1 VQATDNQTLQDL
13 EFQVITEWL
22 EQFCIGKTA
31 QTKIRRLTPSN
42 NFNKLEFDLKQLNE
56 LRQIRIVNETL
67 PAIDFEE
74 LDEELKLLGIQNA
87 VISIEGFR
95 RIYQASDLINRL
107 LKFFDGRKNRYPLL
121 ELILEEC
128 VINEEINKSIDKV
141 FDRGGNIKDDA
152 SVELAE
158 IRQRIKVLRN
168 QINRNFEKEMRKL
181 LKDKL
186 LGEVTEGYVSE
197 RRVLTV
203 ISSFKRK
210 VPGNVHGSSKTG
222 SLTYVEPIINV
233 PLNNE
238 MEFLLDDERKEIH
251 RILKQLTKVI
261 SEFAPLIQ
269 AYQKSLVQ
277 FDFLNAKCKLALEM
291 KAILPGLNRKVD
303 FEWVEAFHPIL
314 RKNNSLLG
322 KETKPQRVMMN
333 GNNRMLVISGP
344 NAGGKSITLKTIG
357 LLQLMLQ
364 SGLLI
369 PVHENSKVCFFQQIL
384 SDIGDNQSIENEL
397 STYSY
402 RLQRMNQFLNV
413 SNHRTL
419 LLLDEFGTGS
429 DPELGGALAE
439 VFFEEIYNK
448 SAFGVITTHYGN
460 IKLKANVLK
469 NAVNG
474 CMLFDS
480 DTLKPKYEFATGQPG
495 SSFTFEVATMNGIS
509 NEIIETAKG
518 LLDEKKVKLDRLL
531 NDLQKEKN
539 YLERLTKEHRE
550 AQDNAEKARQTFVD
564 RKERLEERLKST
576 QTVSETQNKQLVA
589 GKKMLSFIE
598 KFNVKS
604 RKKDANNLLIEEL
617 RTFLRME
624 KSKTEIKIQQEKE
637 KIPVKVSQK
646 KQKKLE
652 LVVDQYQQD
661 KIIVG
666 SMVQLISTKQKGTVE
681 SINGKQLTVTFDNL
695 RLKVEREKL
704 QFLK

>member
-1 VQATDNQTLQDL
+1 MQATDNQTLQDL
-13 EFQVITEWL
+13 EFKVITEWL

-31 QTKIRRLTPSN
+31 QSKIRRLTPSN

-56 LRQIRIVNETL
+56 LRQIRIVNETF

-107 LKFFDGRKNRYPLL
+107 LKFFEDRKNRYPLL
-121 ELILEEC
+121 ELILDEC

-141 FDRGGNIKDDA
+141 FDRGGNVKDDA

-251 RILKQLTKVI
+251 RILRQLTKVI
-261 SEFAPLIQ
+261 SEYAPLIH

-402 RLQRMNQFLNV
+402 RLQRMNHFLEV

-439 VFFEEIYNK
+439 IFFEEIYNK

-509 NEIIETAKG
+509 NKIIETAKG

-576 QTVSETQNKQLVA
+576 QSVSETQNKQLVA
-589 GKKMLSFIE
+589 GKKMLTFIE

-646 KQKKLE
+646 KQKKIE
-652 LVVDQYQQD
+652 VVVDQYQQD

-666 SMVQLISTKQKGTVE
+666 SSVQLISTRQKGTVE
-681 SINGKQLTVTFDNL
+681 SINGKQLTVIFDNL
-695 RLKVEREKL
+695 RMKVEREKL
-704 QFLK
+704 QFLI